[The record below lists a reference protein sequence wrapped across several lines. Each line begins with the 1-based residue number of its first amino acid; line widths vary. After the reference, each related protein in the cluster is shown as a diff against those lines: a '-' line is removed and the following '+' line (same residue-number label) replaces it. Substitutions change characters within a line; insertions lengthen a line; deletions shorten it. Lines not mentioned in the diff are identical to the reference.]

1 MKTLER
7 KGKRLICTNE
17 AECRALEEC
26 GGCTEDGREC
36 PFAKVE
42 TIVEPI
48 YEITTC
54 CKKCGKMMPK
64 TNPFIKENKLILVD
78 ECEHCYRRKPA
89 ISEELAVQFPNLT
102 ALIKELS
109 AWTFDLLDDGFILDM
124 ESRFRFKFKAD
135 KKHITIWDE
144 NEVFNINVDEEDM
157 AICHAGAKEFGAE
170 YKKPESTIEKI
181 QGRLLEALKKDTG
194 KDLVLEWEDGVVM
207 SAWF

>member
-1 MKTLER
+1 MKMLER

-17 AECRALEEC
+17 AECCDLEYC
-26 GGCTEDGREC
+26 GGCREDGSEC
-36 PFAKVE
+36 PFAMVE

-78 ECEHCYRRKPA
+78 ECERCHGKSFVSA
-89 ISEELAVQFPNLT
+89 ELAAQYPNLT
-102 ALIKELS
+102 AVIKEMREWS
-109 AWTFDLLDDGFILDM
+109 FDLLDDGFILDM
-124 ESRFRFKFKAD
+124 EPRFRFKFKAD

-144 NEVFNINVDEEDM
+144 NEAFNMNVDEEDM
-157 AICHAGAKEFGAE
+157 AICYEGAKEFGTK
-170 YKKPESTIEKI
+170 YKKPESTIERV
-181 QGRLLEALKKDTG
+181 QGKLLEALKKDTG